1 MGALTSSGAL
11 GHHNLVNQR
20 NTGLDFFGGEAED
33 LSRSLDGSG
42 CIALVI
48 GNVQRTFAMIYQA
61 PFTAERTRT
70 MLPFGP
76 GMAPLMASTPFSTS
90 DETMVRFSV
99 VLVT

>member
-1 MGALTSSGAL
+1 MSALTSSGAL
-11 GHHNLVNQR
+11 GTTTWWISGIR
-20 NTGLDFFGGEAED
+20 DWTSSAEKPKISAGASTVPVALPW
-33 LSRSLDGSG
+33 LSVTFR
-42 CIALVI
+42 V
-48 GNVQRTFAMIYQA
+48 TFAMIYQA